1 MLENN
6 QNFENMLNTVPELV
20 PVLNWVELRT
30 NVFGSEQKSLRAWR
44 CSKSDV
50 RKDDGGEKED
60 KQQEEGTDEAKD
72 GKQDHKGK
80 VSRHTDRLTY
90 LPPQISDS
98 SSQYSCKY

>member
-1 MLENN
+1 MLTHTQLEGQSSAFVVLENN

-50 RKDDGGEKED
+50 RKDDGGKRR
-60 KQQEEGTDEAKD
+60 QTAGGRD
-72 GKQDHKGK
+72 G
-80 VSRHTDRLTY
+80 
-90 LPPQISDS
+90 
-98 SSQYSCKY
+98 